1 MRKITKALSFA
12 NVMASVAVFLALG
25 GAAFAA
31 QQAAKNSV
39 TSASIK
45 NGAVTGKDV
54 KDDSLTGAD
63 VNEGTLA
70 LADETR
76 PTGPAGGDL
85 TGVYPNPVI
94 GPAAIGTGELAD
106 AAVNSAKIANDSI
119 TTSKIKDSEVGSAEI
134 STGAVRTDE
143 IDGDSVGSDE
153 LKGVTAVVG
162 PGVTVNAGT
171 PQTAQVTCPPGR
183 ALIGAGYA
191 WQDDEANSI
200 IHSAPNDADP
210 NRSWLVRGMVDAGS
224 NTLFAWANCMQ
235 L

>member
-1 MRKITKALSFA
+1 MKKITKALSFA
-12 NVMASVAVFLALG
+12 NVMASFAVFLALG

-45 NGAVTGKDV
+45 NGAATGKDV

-63 VNEGTLA
+63 VNEGTLSGVA
-70 LADETR
+70 PA
-76 PTGPAGGDL
+76 GAAGGDL
-85 TGVYPNPVI
+85 TGTYPNPVI

-162 PGVTVNAGT
+162 PGVTVNAGS
-171 PQTAQVTCPPGR
+171 PQTAQVTCPVGR

-191 WQDDEANSI
+191 WLDDEANSI
-200 IHSAPNDADP
+200 IYSAPNEADP